1 MLPDTLLG
9 LVVFAAGAG
18 PGYLYVRLSQARQP
32 RYERS
37 TLEEA
42 AEFVVFGALSSGL
55 AVLLALTIGEATN
68 LLNTKELAA
77 EPARYAATEP
87 LRSLVSL
94 ALVVAASHGGVWL
107 LTTKV
112 LHPGG
117 PTINPG
123 ETAWYGVFHRM
134 LPDAHGVYAT
144 VELRDGRAVAGLVI
158 AYTPEPEAPRELVL
172 SKPVEGSLWLRDT
185 EGNAVELPD
194 TFIVLQG
201 DDIAAVSGRYTPM
214 ASGGQAASEGDP
226 RGTLK

>member
-18 PGYLYVRLSQARQP
+18 PGYLYVRLSQVRQP

-42 AEFVVFGALSSGL
+42 AEFVVFGALSSGI
-55 AVLLALTIGEATN
+55 AVLLALTVGEATD
-68 LLNTKELAA
+68 LLDTSKLA
-77 EPARYAATEP
+77 EDPTRYVATEP

-94 ALVVAASHGGVWL
+94 ALVIGISYGGVWVV
-107 LTTKV
+107 TTKM
-112 LHPGG
+112 LHPGE
-117 PTINPG
+117 PIISPG

-134 LPDAHGVYAT
+134 LPEHHGVYAT

-158 AYTPEPEAPRELVL
+158 AYTPEPEEPRELVL
-172 SKPVEGSLWLRDT
+172 SKPADGSLWSRD
-185 EGNAVELPD
+185 EDGNAVELPD

-201 DDIAAVSGRYTPM
+201 ADIAAISGRYTPKTE
-214 ASGGQAASEGDP
+214 GGEPAAGANP
-226 RGTLK
+226 

>member
-42 AEFVVFGALSSGL
+42 AEFVVFGALSSGI

-68 LLNTKELAA
+68 LLDTAKLA
-77 EPARYAATEP
+77 EDLTRYVATEP
-87 LRSLVSL
+87 LRSLTSL
-94 ALVVAASHGGVWL
+94 ALVIGISYGGVWVV
-107 LTTKV
+107 TTKL
-112 LHPGG
+112 LHPGVAN
-117 PTINPG
+117 ISPG

-134 LPDAHGVYAT
+134 LPEEHGVYAT

-158 AYTPEPEAPRELVL
+158 AYTPEPDEPRELVL
-172 SKPVEGSLWLRDT
+172 SRPVDGKLWVRDRD
-185 EGNAVELPD
+185 GNAVELPD
-194 TFIVLQG
+194 TFIALQG
-201 DDIAAVSGRYTPM
+201 ADIAAISGRYTPK
-214 ASGGQAASEGDP
+214 AQGGEPAAGS
-226 RGTLK
+226 TS

>member
-42 AEFVVFGALSSGL
+42 AEFVVFGALSSGI
-55 AVLLALTIGEATN
+55 AVLLALAFGEATN
-68 LLNTKELAA
+68 LINTTALAA
-77 EPARYAATEP
+77 EPTRYVATEP
-87 LRSLVSL
+87 LRSLFSL
-94 ALVVAASHGGVWL
+94 VIVVAISYGGVWL

-112 LHPGG
+112 LHPGDA
-117 PTINPG
+117 TISPG

-134 LPDAHGVYAT
+134 LPKDHGVYAT

-158 AYTPEPEAPRELVL
+158 AYTPEPDDPRELVL
-172 SKPVEGSLWLRDT
+172 SRPVNGKLWMRDT
-185 EGNAVELPD
+185 DRKAVELPD

-201 DDIAAVSGRYTPM
+201 EDIAAVSGRYTPT
-214 ASGGQAASEGDP
+214 AEGGQPAAG
-226 RGTLK
+226 GTP